1 MLNKVRL
8 AINDFCLLSGVK
20 TVAVALSGGADSVA
34 LLTALL
40 RIKNEF
46 NFEVFAAH
54 YNHMLRGE
62 ESDSDEAFV
71 KTLCEKLDVRLVL
84 GSGDVSAYAK
94 ENHKSIEV
102 AAREMRYSFFD
113 TLRADAVATAHTAS
127 DNLETVIL
135 NLTRGSA
142 LDGLCGIP
150 PKRGKYI
157 RPLIL
162 STREDVERFCNDNEL
177 SYVTDST
184 NLSDDYSR
192 NRIRHNIVPVLKSIN
207 PAVEKNVLNTSLSL
221 AYDRNQLDDIAKKEY
236 QDRVSKL
243 GLNVDNLT
251 DEGHSIISR
260 VLRMFCEEKTGIAPD
275 FLHTEDLFGVAVN
288 GGRCSLSGNAV
299 AQRHKNILKITQKD
313 NLPDYNVKIEKKNN
327 IFIKKGVKVNNL
339 LLNNL
344 IDCDKIVGEMK
355 VRKRQSGDKIGLLGR
370 GCTKTLKQ
378 LYNENGIELNNRS
391 KLPVISDDIGV
402 IWVAGIGVAE
412 RVAVDC
418 NSNFVYKISYEIVSG
433 GNNTK

>member
-1 MLNKVRL
+1 MINKVK
-8 AINDFCLLSGVK
+8 AAMNDFCLLSGVK
-20 TVAVALSGGADSVA
+20 TLAVALSGGADSVA
-34 LLTALL
+34 LLNVLL
-40 RIKNEF
+40 EIKDDYNL
-46 NFEVFAAH
+46 EVFAAH
-54 YNHMLRGE
+54 YNHMLRGK

-71 KTLCEKLDVRLVL
+71 KSLCQKLGVRVVV

-102 AAREMRYSFFD
+102 AAREMRYNFFD
-113 TLRADAVATAHTAS
+113 TLKADTVATAHTAS

-162 STREDVERFCNDNEL
+162 ATREDVEKFCKDNAL

-192 NRIRHNIVPVLKSIN
+192 NRIRHNVVPVLKSIN
-207 PAVEKNVLNTSLSL
+207 PSVENNVVNTSFSL
-221 AYDRNQLDDIAKKEY
+221 AFDRNQLNDMAYKEY
-236 QDRVSKL
+236 RKMITKE
-243 GLNVDNLT
+243 GLCVDNLV
-251 DEGHSIISR
+251 DKGPAISGR
-260 VLRMFCEEKTGIAPD
+260 ILRLFCEEKTGIAPD
-275 FLHTEDLFGVAVN
+275 YMHTDDLFSVAAG

-299 AQRHKNILKITQKD
+299 AERHKNILKIILND
-313 NLPDYNVKIEKKNN
+313 YSPDYNVKIEKKNN
-327 IFIKKGVKVNNL
+327 IFIKNGTKVNNL

-344 IDCDKIVGEMK
+344 IDCDKIVGEIS
-355 VRKRQSGDKIGLLGR
+355 VRNRQSGDKIRILGR

-378 LYNENGIELNNRS
+378 LYNEKGITHNIRS
-391 KLPVISDDIGV
+391 KLPVISDDLGV

-412 RVAVDC
+412 RVAADY
-418 NSNFVYKISYEIVSG
+418 NSNYVYKISYEIVSG